1 MTLIT
6 FQDGKPLMKDGKIGT
21 EQECCCKK
29 CQGPCDEE
37 NPCPEGCVCR
47 NGVCVEAT
55 DSCCGWS
62 CDYVAD
68 IEFPDIEDP
77 EDIPDIS
84 AGMIAAGWVFRDGV
98 GYVKTITGEVDCD
111 DPESVTVKAA
121 QLEAEVD
128 AIVEGDGGVCEDVA
142 LIPEVSGFGCLDGL
156 TQEEC
161 EETYSG
167 TFREGVRC
175 DEEPCEENPLP

>member
-6 FQDGKPLMKDGKIGT
+6 IEDGKVVLRDGKVGT
-21 EQECCCKK
+21 EQDCCCDAAAS
-29 CQGPCDEE
+29 G
-37 NPCPEGCVCR
+37 
-47 NGVCVEAT
+47 
-55 DSCCGWS
+55 SCCGWS

-68 IEFPDIEDP
+68 IIFPDIEDP

-84 AGMIAAGWVFRDGV
+84 AGMIAAGWVFLDGV

-121 QLEAEVD
+121 ELEAEVD
-128 AIVEGDGGVCEDVA
+128 AIVEGDGGVSDVT
-142 LIPEVSGFGCLDGL
+142 LIPEFSGLFCADDI

-167 TFREGVRC
+167 TFREGVSC
-175 DEEPCEENPLP
+175 DEEECEENPLP

>member
-6 FQDGKPLMKDGKIGT
+6 FQDGKPVLKDDGKIGT
-21 EQECCCKK
+21 EQECCCDDAAPS
-29 CQGPCDEE
+29 G
-37 NPCPEGCVCR
+37 
-47 NGVCVEAT
+47 
-55 DSCCGWS
+55 SCCGWS

-68 IEFPDIEDP
+68 IIFPDIEDP

-84 AGMIAAGWVFRDGV
+84 AGMIAAGWVFSEGV

-121 QLEAEVD
+121 ELEAEVD
-128 AIVEGDGGVCEDVA
+128 AIVEGDGGVSDVT
-142 LIPEVSGFGCLDGL
+142 LIPEFSGFGCLDGL

-167 TFREGVRC
+167 TFREGVSC
-175 DEEPCEENPLP
+175 DEEECEENPLP

>member
-1 MTLIT
+1 VTVIRL
-6 FQDGKPLMKDGKIGT
+6 QDGKAIVEDGKVGIAA
-21 EQECCCKK
+21 ECCC
-29 CQGPCDEE
+29 EE
-37 NPCPEGCVCR
+37 P
-47 NGVCVEAT
+47 AT

-68 IEFPDIEDP
+68 IIWPEIEDP

-84 AGMIAAGWVFRDGV
+84 TAMIAAGWFFRDGV
-98 GYVKTITGEVDCD
+98 GYVKVITGEVDCD

-121 QLEAEVD
+121 QLEAEVN
-128 AIVEGDGGVCEDVA
+128 AIVAGAGGVCEDVA

-175 DEEPCEENPLP
+175 DAEPCEENPLP

>member
-6 FQDGKPLMKDGKIGT
+6 FQDGKPLMKDDGQIGT
-21 EQECCCKK
+21 EQECCCDDAA
-29 CQGPCDEE
+29 PS
-37 NPCPEGCVCR
+37 
-47 NGVCVEAT
+47 

-62 CDYVAD
+62 CEYVAD
-68 IEFPDIEDP
+68 IVFPDIEDP

-84 AGMIAAGWVFRDGV
+84 TAMIAAGWFFRDGV
-98 GYVKTITGEVDCD
+98 GYVKVITGEVDCD

-121 QLEAEVD
+121 ELEAEVD
-128 AIVEGDGGVCEDVA
+128 AIVAGAGGVSEVS
-142 LIPEVSGFGCLDGL
+142 LIPEVSGFGCFEGL

-175 DEEPCEENPLP
+175 DAEPCEESPLP